1 MADSSTRQRNVASR
15 DESEQLLKEL
25 QVAFNVR
32 SYTAVIGRALNL
44 AQLIA
49 REAED
54 DHTITIE
61 CKDGS
66 QLQIVLNA

>member
-1 MADSSTRQRNVASR
+1 MADSNTRQRSVASP
-15 DESEQLLKEL
+15 EETEQVLKEL
-25 QVAFNVR
+25 QVAFNVP

-49 REAED
+49 REAKD

>member
-1 MADSSTRQRNVASR
+1 MKDSSTRERNE
-15 DESEQLLKEL
+15 ESPEETAQVLKEL
-25 QVAFNVR
+25 QVAFNVP
-32 SYTAVIGRALNL
+32 SNTAVISRALGL

-49 REAED
+49 REAKD

-61 CKDGS
+61 RKDGS